1 MDVNLKEEVIQII
14 KEHKDRPNKD
24 LVTAMDLLNQEY
36 EFTKNQIIKL
46 TKHLDSI
53 EYTYNTILKEYDAR
67 RG

>member
-1 MDVNLKEEVIQII
+1 MDVNSKEEVIQII

-24 LVTAMDLLNQEY
+24 LVKAMDLLNQEY

-53 EYTYNTILKEYDAR
+53 EYTYNIILKEYDGR

>member
-1 MDVNLKEEVIQII
+1 MDVNSKEEVIQII

-24 LVTAMDLLNQEY
+24 LVKAMDLLNQEY

-53 EYTYNTILKEYDAR
+53 EYTYNTILKEYDGR